1 MSRNLLTLA
10 AAVVLSVGVAVPA
23 WAADEKPAAKA
34 DIDVVLCLDVSGS
47 MNGLIDSAKAKL
59 WDIVNDLAKIKP
71 TPNLRVALYSY
82 GHSTYDPKAGWVRK
96 EVDLTVDLD
105 AVSQKLFTLTI
116 NGGEEYVARVTRD
129 AIKDQKWSENPKA
142 LKLLFVCGNEPAGQD
157 REVKLADVAEMAK
170 KKGVAVNC
178 IFCGDANSPHAT
190 DWKDYAKLAEGRF
203 ASINQNKSI
212 LASIPAPQDKELTE
226 LSAKLNST
234 YVVYGGKKGEA
245 AQQNQYAQD
254 ANANKAAPGAGAT
267 RAASKVT
274 GLYRN
279 DGWDL
284 VDRMKNDKDFDIKKV
299 PVDELCDQM
308 KKMTPEER
316 VKHVAEMAAKRDA
329 LQKQIAT
336 LAQAREAFIKE
347 ELKKNPNAAD
357 KAFDEAIRGALK
369 EQAGR
374 QGIVVP
380 E

>member
-1 MSRNLLTLA
+1 MSRNVFTLA
-10 AAVVLSVGVAVPA
+10 AAVALSVGLAAPA
-23 WAADEKPAAKA
+23 LAADVKPAAKA
-34 DIDVVLCLDVSGS
+34 EIDVALCLDVSGS
-47 MNGLIDSAKAKL
+47 MNGLIDSAKLKL
-59 WDIVNDLAKIKP
+59 WDIVNDLGKIKP

-82 GHSTYDPKAGWVRK
+82 GHSTYDPKSGWVRK
-96 EVDLTVDLD
+96 ETDLTNDLD
-105 AVSQKLFTLTI
+105 LVYQKLNALTI

-129 AIKDQKWSENPKA
+129 AIQDQKWSENPKA
-142 LKLLFVCGNEPAGQD
+142 LKLLFVCGNEPASQD

-170 KKGVAVNC
+170 KKGIAVNC
-178 IFCGDANSPHAT
+178 IFCGDANHRDAA
-190 DWKDYAKLAEGRF
+190 DWKEYAKMADGRF
-203 ASINQNKSI
+203 ASINQNKNI
-212 LASIPAPQDKELTE
+212 LASIPAPQDKELND

-245 AQQNQYAQD
+245 AQQNQAAQD
-254 ANANKAAPGAGAT
+254 FNANKAAPGAGAT

-299 PVDELCDQM
+299 PVDELCDEM

-329 LQKQIAT
+329 LQKQIAG
-336 LAQAREAFIKE
+336 LAQQREAFIKE

-357 KAFDEAIRGALK
+357 KAFDDAIRGALR

-374 QGIVVP
+374 QGITIP